1 MDMRNSRRK
10 PVRRDESGEEPERV
24 VHPERARAKTFAR
37 AANLLAAKPR
47 SVAELRSRLLEK
59 PWTDEATVDLVV
71 DRLLEYGY
79 LDDLRFATGH
89 AAMQLRMK
97 PVGKGVVL
105 RALALK
111 KVDREI
117 AEKAAEAVFEETSE
131 ESLIKQAIA
140 KRIRLRGKPADRAET
155 KKLFDHL
162 MRRGFP
168 YDLIIDHLRSL
179 DTFDEEA

>member
-1 MDMRNSRRK
+1 MSFSHRK
-10 PVRRDESGEEPERV
+10 KRPPRDDDEKPRV
-24 VHPERARAKTFAR
+24 IDPERARAKTFAR

-47 SVAELRSRLLEK
+47 SIAELRTRLLEK
-59 PWTDEATVDLVV
+59 AWTDEATVDLVV
-71 DRLLEYGY
+71 DRLREYGY

-97 PVGKGVVL
+97 PVGKAVVL

-111 KVDREI
+111 KVDRDV
-117 AEKAAEAVFEETSE
+117 AEKAAATVFEEMSE

-140 KRIRLRGKPADRAET
+140 KRIRLRGKPTDRAET

-168 YDLIIDHLRSL
+168 YDLIIDQLRTL
-179 DTFDEEA
+179 DTFDEEF

>member
-1 MDMRNSRRK
+1 MSFSRRTK
-10 PVRRDESGEEPERV
+10 RPKGDDDENPRV
-24 VHPERARAKTFAR
+24 IHPERARAKTFAR

-105 RALALK
+105 RALAMK
-111 KVDREI
+111 KVDREV
-117 AEKAAEAVFEETSE
+117 AEKAAAAVFEEIPE
-131 ESLIKQAIA
+131 ETLIKQAIA
-140 KRIRLRGKPADRAET
+140 KRIRLRGKPTDRAET

-179 DTFDEEA
+179 DTLDED

>member
-1 MDMRNSRRK
+1 MSFSRRK
-10 PVRRDESGEEPERV
+10 KRPTRDDDEPRV
-24 VHPERARAKTFAR
+24 IDPARARAKTFAR

-47 SVAELRSRLLEK
+47 SVEELRGRLLEK
-59 PWTDEATVDLVV
+59 SWTDERTVDLVLE
-71 DRLLEYGY
+71 RLREYGY

-105 RALALK
+105 RSLALK
-111 KVDREI
+111 KVEREV
-117 AEKAAEAVFEETSE
+117 AERAADTVFGEIPEET
-131 ESLIKQAIA
+131 LIKQAIA
-140 KRIRLRGKPADRAET
+140 KRIRLRGKPQDRAET

-168 YDLIIDHLRSL
+168 YDLIIENLRGL
-179 DTFDEEA
+179 DTFNDEEF